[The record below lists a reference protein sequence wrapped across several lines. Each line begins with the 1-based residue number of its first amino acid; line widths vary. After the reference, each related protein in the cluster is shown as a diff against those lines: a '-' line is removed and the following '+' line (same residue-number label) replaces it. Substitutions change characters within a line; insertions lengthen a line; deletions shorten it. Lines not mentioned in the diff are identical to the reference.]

1 MLVQV
6 FAITGI
12 VIAVVKF
19 VHWHNFL
26 DVEQKKRLP
35 VVAASTQRKL

>member
-1 MLVQV
+1 MEELKSEILRAMLVQV

-19 VHWHNFL
+19 VH
-26 DVEQKKRLP
+26 
-35 VVAASTQRKL
+35 